1 LETTTIPPDV
11 STDWVTSSIFVS
23 VLISPVLTGG
33 CGLLRTVVGDVP
45 VVLFFE
51 VPHPD
56 KINVKTTK
64 IDRGHRN
71 PFLILQTLIVFSLIY
86 IMFFFPAPY
95 L

>member
-1 LETTTIPPDV
+1 
-11 STDWVTSSIFVS
+11 

-56 KINVKTTK
+56 KINVKTIK
-64 IDRGHRN
+64 IDSGHSN
-71 PFLILQTLIVFSLIY
+71 HLLILQTLIVFSLVY
-86 IMFFFPAPY
+86 VMFFFPVQFT
-95 L
+95 